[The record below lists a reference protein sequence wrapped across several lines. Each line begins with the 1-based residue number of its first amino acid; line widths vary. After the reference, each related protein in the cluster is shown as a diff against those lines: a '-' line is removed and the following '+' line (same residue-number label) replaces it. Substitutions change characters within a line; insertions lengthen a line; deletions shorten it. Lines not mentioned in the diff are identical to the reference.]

1 MNQSIFAALIHVPKF
16 HNFNVLGLTP
26 IERSLIALEKTS
38 VGVACILT
46 DEAAALR
53 AHLAKNVKDIDLHFF
68 SPTELEAA
76 KKQATERNPQAV
88 FILQEPLVV
97 DISILQDL
105 LKMTDANPNVATA
118 NGEVRLLKLVD
129 FQLEGRRSPVTTLP
143 ADYRTC
149 MPVRTEE
156 ERREVKKRLIRNLTK
171 PSDGWVS
178 RKLNRPIST
187 RISWVLANFPV
198 TPNHVTVVNGLVG
211 FIPAWLM
218 YQGGYWNWLL
228 GGAIIHL
235 TSVVDGVDGELA
247 RLKFQHSKFGQSLDT
262 FFDYTTALAALI
274 CLTLGVQRS
283 EDWPAFYGQAGVA
296 SGIFAVM
303 AIGSLTIYV
312 LRRGTDGAFNNI
324 GYSFKGK
331 DTTFAKVIGF
341 LGVFTKRELYN
352 LIFFIFSILGVM
364 PFTLV
369 YVAIMAF
376 MVMLFAVQ
384 ANFNLPKK

>member
-1 MNQSIFAALIHVPKF
+1 MNQSKYAALVHVPKF
-16 HNFNVLGLTP
+16 HNLNVLGLTP
-26 IERSLIALEKTS
+26 IERSLIALEKS
-38 VGVACILT
+38 GVGVACILT
-46 DEAAALR
+46 EEATTLR

-68 SPTELEAA
+68 SPSEIEAA
-76 KKQATERNPQAV
+76 NKQVTERNPQAV
-88 FILQEPLVV
+88 FILQEPFVV
-97 DISILQDL
+97 DVSILHDL
-105 LKMTDANPNVATA
+105 VKMTDANPNVATA
-118 NGEVRLLKLVD
+118 NGEVLLLQLVD
-129 FQLEGRRSPVTTLP
+129 YQLEGRKAPVATLP
-143 ADYRTC
+143 ADHRTC
-149 MPVRTEE
+149 MPVRTES
-156 ERREVKKRLIRNLTK
+156 ERREAKKRLIRNLTK
-171 PSDGWVS
+171 PTDGWVS

-228 GGAIIHL
+228 AGAIIHL

-262 FFDYTTALAALI
+262 FFDYTTALAALV

-352 LIFFIFSILGVM
+352 LIFFLFGVFGVM
-364 PFTLV
+364 PWTLV